1 MEKNKSVDLE
11 QYHEELS
18 IIRHLE
24 KMDPNQQPKED
35 SQQKDKESK

>member
-1 MEKNKSVDLE
+1 VEKNKSVDLE

-24 KMDPNQQPKED
+24 KMDPKPQ
-35 SQQKDKESK
+35 SQEEEQKDTESK